1 MKSQNCLLEDRQEVA
16 LLAAHHEAAPLAAH
30 HEAALLAAHHVE
42 DLPAAHHEGALLAAH
57 HEAALL
63 AAHHEAVL
71 QKVRADPHQVRDRV
85 VRQAV
90 PQKDRVAVH
99 RQVGQKVVLQKV
111 LDVAH
116 QNE

>member
-1 MKSQNCLLEDRQEVA
+1 MKMKSQNCLLEDRQEVA

-30 HEAALLAAHHVE
+30 HVEDLLAVHHVAALLAAHHV
-42 DLPAAHHEGALLAAH
+42 AA
-57 HEAALL
+57 
-63 AAHHEAVL
+63 L
-71 QKVRADPHQVRDRV
+71 QKVQADPHQVRDRV

-90 PQKDRVAVH
+90 PQRDRVAVL

-111 LDVAH
+111 LNVAH